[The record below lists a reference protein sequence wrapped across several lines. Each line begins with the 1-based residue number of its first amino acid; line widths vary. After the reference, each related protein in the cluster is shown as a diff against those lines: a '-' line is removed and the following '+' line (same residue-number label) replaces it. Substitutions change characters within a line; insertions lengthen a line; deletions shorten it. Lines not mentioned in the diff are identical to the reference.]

1 MPRVFR
7 VLKLHPC
14 TMVNK
19 KINGNIFKSMLF
31 CSFWVGPTFRGVESY
46 NPIKDFHTNIIIVNC
61 QANMFNN
68 LTFRFTEYHAQI
80 TKMIVYE
87 YKLNSQIRSRQ
98 ILLLE
103 NNQYCKN
110 DNMEI
115 SFYILV
121 VHKHCRKFIYVH
133 IVMNIYLHDQFI
145 NTRIFISLLVNI
157 AAVRLGKYIW
167 VKLDTANFCI

>member
-1 MPRVFR
+1 MFKLSFVKGTYSEDYFVFSTIE
-7 VLKLHPC
+7 KL
-14 TMVNK
+14 V
-19 KINGNIFKSMLF
+19 
-31 CSFWVGPTFRGVESY
+31 
-46 NPIKDFHTNIIIVNC
+46 
-61 QANMFNN
+61 
-68 LTFRFTEYHAQI
+68 
-80 TKMIVYE
+80 VYE

-133 IVMNIYLHDQFI
+133 IVMNIYLHDQWI
-145 NTRIFISLLVNI
+145 NTRIFMSLLVNI
-157 AAVRLGKYIW
+157 AAVRLGKY
-167 VKLDTANFCI
+167 V